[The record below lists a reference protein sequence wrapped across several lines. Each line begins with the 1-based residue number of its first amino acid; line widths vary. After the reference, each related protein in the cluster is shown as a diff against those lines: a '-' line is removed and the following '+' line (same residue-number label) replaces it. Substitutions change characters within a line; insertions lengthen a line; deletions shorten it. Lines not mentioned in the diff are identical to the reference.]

1 MKRIKRY
8 WNAVTQIAREHSEY
22 RVQIGQLAWVDII
35 KTYRGSALGWM
46 WAVIKPSVTIFVF
59 WFAFSVG
66 LRQGDPIQGYPFFLW
81 LIAGL
86 VPWFFMSEMI
96 TQGSKSLIRYNYLV
110 TKIKFPVSTIPT
122 FVSLSHF
129 YVHLAL
135 VGFVTFLFV
144 LFGFPL
150 DIYYLQLPFYLVMN
164 LLFFAAWA
172 LFSSPLTAVSK
183 DFANVVTSFVTAV
196 FWMSGILWDVNNIE
210 QPVLRRVL
218 MFNPVTFMATGYRNV
233 FVYKQWFW
241 EDGFALFAFGTMLI
255 TMLLLALYTYQ
266 KLRRD
271 IADVL

>member
-1 MKRIKRY
+1 
-8 WNAVTQIAREHSEY
+8 
-22 RVQIGQLAWVDII
+22 
-35 KTYRGSALGWM
+35 
-46 WAVIKPSVTIFVF
+46 
-59 WFAFSVG
+59 
-66 LRQGDPIQGYPFFLW
+66 
-81 LIAGL
+81 
-86 VPWFFMSEMI
+86 
-96 TQGSKSLIRYNYLV
+96 
-110 TKIKFPVSTIPT
+110 
-122 FVSLSHF
+122 
-129 YVHLAL
+129 
-135 VGFVTFLFV
+135 
-144 LFGFPL
+144 
-150 DIYYLQLPFYLVMN
+150 MN